1 MTSSRHKLRAALL
14 AVIMVTSVMA
24 IGGLGSAAI
33 TDGSENVNLSDSE
46 PTPGSDVTV
55 TVTATPDNG
64 TAGFAFQHEFNQSV
78 ANVSERTVFV
88 GNSEIANP
96 GVDVGDSTGVS
107 VNLESDD
114 FESGDQISIE
124 YTITTDDTV
133 GESVNITGFVAN
145 AGVRTNLPDRSYT
158 VTDSGATPTPTP
170 TPSSNPRDSWD
181 PSFDDGD
188 DPDDPNSDGTV
199 SDGAIIFQGED
210 NLGFSGP
217 NAPTSASELSRAGG
231 ANEGTPLDRPVAQ
244 DAPTG
249 TYDLNGGDTG
259 DGGFAVT
266 VQTPRVTTL
275 DVNNNNGEDVNG
287 GTLVADQTNAN
298 VEIEYNYGASED
310 IELTV
315 EDSSGTEVTNEILDD
330 SEPDAVENVDSDQT
344 ATIAI
349 DPSQVDEG
357 EYTFTATGIED
368 LDFGDAT
375 RSTTVTIA
383 SDRNAEL
390 SLGNDEAT
398 QGENVGFTIDNSPEG
413 SFHAVVVESS
423 DFRDNIDA
431 DNADNIFREVGDTED
446 SGIVSPGGDV
456 LEIGTDIGATD
467 AVDSDNVAYAFAI
480 VEIDGGNGV
489 GGIETQ
495 FIDDTS
501 VTVDLYTSS
510 STAQTPYLD
519 SSNNHIDANL
529 VQIESNGN
537 IQTDDDQD
545 LDVLEGE
552 VSLENP
558 DNTYIVNSEIELNGT
573 TAPGVDEVAIYAR
586 DQGDYELVQIDG
598 SDTVTV
604 DADNT
609 FSEDDVSLT
618 DGDGPGNDLL
628 SIPGSYRIGVIDA
641 SDAGGVGNIA
651 AELDTSDFNGG
662 VSSSKSIRVTDTEL
676 SGDFTFYNGQIAEE
690 DRFNAV
696 DVEGLAPGQ
705 SEVGVIFVGPRG
717 NTETELVSV
726 DSDDTFDEEDLS
738 LGGQIAQGTVS
749 AHFLSD
755 GRDGEIGATGTDL
768 EDFVNNDIPS
778 FEDTAGGS
786 ATGEQVREQIIAD
799 SVDDTAS
806 DDLFITE
813 TFRLADGLTTI
824 EEVNTPVSNNGT
836 IEVTGQTNRKP
847 DDTTVVL
854 ELLDQ
859 EDNVIATASTDTW
872 DTDGTYTAS
881 LSLDAV
887 ETGNYTL
894 EADDSENTDRV
905 PVQVVE
911 QVTEETPTPEPTAT
925 EEPTPTATPEP
936 TATEEPT
943 PTATPEPTA
952 TSTPETGTGTPGFG
966 IVVALIALIAAALLA
981 VRRNN

>member
-24 IGGLGSAAI
+24 IGGLGSAEISSSDI
-33 TDGSENVNLSDSE
+33 TLSDSE

-64 TAGFAFQHEFNQSV
+64 TEGFQLNNEHIPSAGSIVNSDGDVIEFVPTVQVNGAEAQTSQNV
-78 ANVSERTVFV
+78 ANQ
-88 GNSEIANP
+88 N
-96 GVDVGDSTGVS
+96 GVQVIIPSSQFDA
-107 VNLESDD
+107 
-114 FESGDQISIE
+114 GDQITIE
-124 YTITTDDTV
+124 YTIATEDAAGKT
-133 GESVNITGFVAN
+133 VNITGSV
-145 AGVRTNLPDRSYT
+145 TNGPTQDLPDRSYT
-158 VTDSGATPTPTP
+158 VTDSGPPPA
-170 TPSSNPRDSWD
+170 PSPNPRADWN
-181 PSFDDGD
+181 PSFDDGEG
-188 DPDDPNSDGTV
+188 PGTTGTV

-217 NAPTSASELSRAGG
+217 NAPTSSSQLSRAGG

-249 TYDLNGGDTG
+249 TYDLNGGGTG

-266 VQTPRVTTL
+266 VQTPRVSTL

-287 GTLVADQTNAN
+287 GTLVADQTNAS

-330 SEPDAVENVDSDQT
+330 SEPDAVENVDPDST

-519 SSNNHIDANL
+519 SNNNHIDANL
-529 VQIESNGN
+529 VELESNGN

-641 SDAGGVGNIA
+641 SDAGGVGNINSV
-651 AELDTSDFNGG
+651 LDTSGFNGG

-847 DDTTVVL
+847 DDTTIVL

-859 EDNVIATASTDTW
+859 EDNVITTASTDTW

-911 QVTEETPTPEPTAT
+911 QVTEETPTPEPTTTEEPTPTATPEPAT

-936 TATEEPT
+936 ATEEPT
-943 PTATPEPTA
+943 
-952 TSTPETGTGTPGFG
+952 STPTGTPGFG